1 MDRLDE
7 FRKWAE
13 EKGHYP
19 VTEAIERWLK
29 MIEKWGTG

>member
-7 FRKWAE
+7 FYEWAKD
-13 EKGHYP
+13 KGHYP

-29 MIEKWGTG
+29 MIERHGTG